1 MDYQEQY
8 QNYLAQAMA
17 ALEKACGRFLPE
29 ESEVCRAARYSL
41 MGGGKR
47 IRAVLVLSVCD
58 MLGGSMQAAQQ
69 FAAAVEM
76 LHCYSLI
83 HDDLPCMDND
93 DLRRGRPSCHKAF
106 SETTAMLAGDVLLTE
121 AFETVAN
128 APADASVCVQA
139 ARALGAGAGSRGM
152 VYGQELDLKYEA
164 LAATED
170 QLRLIHRNKTGAL
183 INAAIQMGAAAAKA
197 DEAQCRALEQYAYWS
212 GPCFS
217 DRGRC
222 AGCYQHTGTAGKAHW
237 QRQRKWKDYLC
248 DPLWCGRCHEACT

>member
-83 HDDLPCMDND
+83 HDDLPCMD
-93 DLRRGRPSCHKAF
+93 
-106 SETTAMLAGDVLLTE
+106 
-121 AFETVAN
+121 
-128 APADASVCVQA
+128 
-139 ARALGAGAGSRGM
+139 
-152 VYGQELDLKYEA
+152 
-164 LAATED
+164 
-170 QLRLIHRNKTGAL
+170 
-183 INAAIQMGAAAAKA
+183 AAAVLPATRRLAK
-197 DEAQCRALEQYAYWS
+197 QL
-212 GPCFS
+212 PCWPVM
-217 DRGRC
+217 C
-222 AGCYQHTGTAGKAHW
+222 C
-237 QRQRKWKDYLC
+237 
-248 DPLWCGRCHEACT
+248 